1 MVCVYVFVL
10 YTCMES
16 VFIYL
21 CVYIIIHLLKGAA
34 LNVQASVIMHIY
46 TWPWHVLVCTHVYF
60 LGLGA
65 LTGFHKYMLV
75 CQGMSRSN
83 MFGYIHVLKHAG
95 GHTCIYFFCVEEW
108 LCSVYMCV
116 FTYECAHVSKSL
128 HSQAC
133 GLPGAIVDPGHFCPH
148 GMSVCMNVSVHV
160 YTDMG
165 KRKWASGWGCRYF
178 PIPKNKLRSM
188 ESPLS
193 PAPLLPYPLS
203 LPIHPFSPLAS
214 PLWAPS
220 LPVFHPLSISLIS
233 PSASP
238 SVIPSLI
245 YLRALLPTPPM
256 ALPLPATPL
265 HSAGDSL
272 PVSSTESSNT
282 ILPPGLHFWK
292 PHSSYFPPPFAPPP
306 QSSLQFASE

>member
-1 MVCVYVFVL
+1 M
-10 YTCMES
+10 
-16 VFIYL
+16 
-21 CVYIIIHLLKGAA
+21 
-34 LNVQASVIMHIY
+34 
-46 TWPWHVLVCTHVYF
+46 
-60 LGLGA
+60 
-65 LTGFHKYMLV
+65 GFHKYMLV

-116 FTYECAHVSKSL
+116 FTYECAHVSMSL